1 MLPGNGTIVLDTI
14 WAINLIV
21 QRSIVSPDN
30 TKMVKAATNRMYQR
44 VAKLIK
50 LCDDALIDDQCSALD
65 EQNVEEVLSLLDDAV
80 KVRPKPVYILIR
92 ESLEKSFD
100 SSF

>member
-21 QRSIVSPDN
+21 QRSIAAADSS
-30 TKMVKAATNRMYQR
+30 KMVKVATNRMYQR

-50 LCDDALIDDQCSALD
+50 LCDDALIDDQSSALD
-65 EQNVEEVLSLLDDAV
+65 GQNVEEVLSLLDDAV
-80 KVRPKPVYILIR
+80 KVTITYSINYIAKIVL
-92 ESLEKSFD
+92 F
-100 SSF
+100 